1 MTFEILWDPKAILQ
15 LRKLPSDVSSRIVKK
30 VRLVG
35 ETGFELEVLK
45 DHQYGFRI
53 RVGDY
58 RVLCDVDYN
67 PHRILITHVLQYH
80 TRIHSFH
87 P

>member
-1 MTFEILWDPKAILQ
+1 MTFEILWDPKAISQ

-67 PHRILITHVLQYH
+67 PHRIFITQV
-80 TRIHSFH
+80 
-87 P
+87 

>member
-1 MTFEILWDPKAILQ
+1 MTFEILWDPKAISQ

-67 PHRILITHVLQYH
+67 PHRILIRVVGHRRKIYK
-80 TRIHSFH
+80 R
-87 P
+87 

>member
-1 MTFEILWDPKAILQ
+1 MTFEILWDPKAISQ
-15 LRKLPSDVSSRIVKK
+15 LRKLPSGVSSRIVKK

-45 DHQYGFRI
+45 EHQYGFRI

-67 PHRILITHVLQYH
+67 PRRIFIRVVGHGVKSTKD
-80 TRIHSFH
+80 SK
-87 P
+87 